1 MSKKKYVL
9 STISLLSILLS
20 VTCYFF
26 NTSAIFA
33 KSEYN
38 GDKYVIN
45 TQITDSSSTIIGN
58 NGTMEI
64 NEIYNLDYEWRI
76 PDNTYKNGDILEF
89 SIPKEFKIV
98 QNFKFN
104 LYKDGNEVA
113 RVTILGN
120 EDAGYYIKMQFTT
133 NYVETHSEVSG
144 TFNLSYVL
152 NEKYIQTDGDNTIVL
167 PDKEIVVHVPK
178 PDEGTPGGGS
188 GVGAGDTNWNKKE
201 GDAILANL
209 PESPNETSTVFNW
222 NIGLGRNTLLGK
234 ASSFDE
240 IKHIYI
246 EDTPYDQKMVSF
258 GDISPGWA
266 GSYAFEGGFFTSL
279 PWEYGGVSQEKMGL
293 MRDPLNTYYSGF
305 KTDILPTVQKYEK
318 LAQDNNSEFKQYKL
332 EYYTTPLNE
341 VLEDTEFTNDATIT
355 IVYNDNSE
363 KVWKLS
369 ESQMYNVAEGTITG
383 KTAGVE
389 FQKVDGT
396 TNQGLGS
403 AVFDLY
409 KKNITGNYTKV
420 KSNITSGTDGKV
432 KVDNLTTGDYYFSE
446 IQAPS
451 GYEQSK
457 DNLYFTI
464 ESKDLMEP
472 NQSIT
477 YKNVGTFK
485 NEPEMTKTAISVN
498 KVWDDQN
505 NQDGKRPQS
514 ITVQLYGNNI
524 AVGDPV
530 ILNDSNQWKYEWV
543 DLDEKANGQLVSY
556 TVKEI
561 SNVSGYQTT
570 TKVDKEGTIVI
581 TNTHT
586 PETTKVS
593 GTKTWDDKNNQ
604 DGKRPEKIIV
614 NLLADG
620 IEIDQKTVTADN
632 KWNYEFTNLP
642 KYKEGQLIHYTVTED
657 HVPDYSTEIN
667 GTSIKNSYTPGQTSV
682 TVTKAWDD
690 ANNQDGKRPN
700 GIMVQLYADGKALGA
715 PVQLNT
721 ANQWQHTW
729 AELDEKANGKEIIY
743 SVKEL
748 DVIDGYD
755 MAVDTSDIGNIIIKN
770 THVPEKIVITGTKT
784 WEDKNNQDGIR
795 PKEVTVNLLA
805 DGEKVAEKVVTE
817 ADNWEY
823 AFSDLPK
830 YKEGKEIQ
838 YTVTEN
844 HVPEYSVEIDG
855 TNLINHYTPGQT
867 SVTVTKAWNDADNQD
882 GKRPENIMVQLYANE
897 KKQGEPVS
905 LSDKNLWHHTWT
917 ELDEKANGQ
926 DIIYSVKETSIDE
939 EYGIT
944 INSEDLGNVII
955 TNSHVPETIELTGTK
970 TWEDKDNQDGKRPES
985 ITVLLLANGVPVNE
999 QDVTAA
1005 NNWQYTFTN
1014 LPKYNNGKEIIY
1026 TVMENQVPEYSTEI
1040 VGIDL
1045 INRYTPGKTSVTVNK
1060 AWDDADDQAK
1070 KRPEKISVQLYA
1082 NGEKHGE
1089 IVTLSSANN
1098 WQYSWTELD
1107 EKVAGKEIDYTIKE
1121 VDIPEGYTAT
1131 MNDATKHGILL
1142 TNTYQSDPPTP
1153 DSPEKEIPTKPT
1165 KKIGTII
1172 PSLGE
1177 VTTIGSILFG
1187 IVVLMLA
1194 SGLYLRNK
1202 RR

>member
-1 MSKKKYVL
+1 MVL
-9 STISLLSILLS
+9 
-20 VTCYFF
+20 
-26 NTSAIFA
+26 
-33 KSEYN
+33 
-38 GDKYVIN
+38 
-45 TQITDSSSTIIGN
+45 
-58 NGTMEI
+58 
-64 NEIYNLDYEWRI
+64 
-76 PDNTYKNGDILEF
+76 
-89 SIPKEFKIV
+89 
-98 QNFKFN
+98 
-104 LYKDGNEVA
+104 
-113 RVTILGN
+113 
-120 EDAGYYIKMQFTT
+120 
-133 NYVETHSEVSG
+133 
-144 TFNLSYVL
+144 
-152 NEKYIQTDGDNTIVL
+152 
-167 PDKEIVVHVPK
+167 
-178 PDEGTPGGGS
+178 
-188 GVGAGDTNWNKKE
+188 
-201 GDAILANL
+201 
-209 PESPNETSTVFNW
+209 
-222 NIGLGRNTLLGK
+222 
-234 ASSFDE
+234 
-240 IKHIYI
+240 
-246 EDTPYDQKMVSF
+246 
-258 GDISPGWA
+258 
-266 GSYAFEGGFFTSL
+266 
-279 PWEYGGVSQEKMGL
+279 
-293 MRDPLNTYYSGF
+293 
-305 KTDILPTVQKYEK
+305 
-318 LAQDNNSEFKQYKL
+318 
-332 EYYTTPLNE
+332 
-341 VLEDTEFTNDATIT
+341 
-355 IVYNDNSE
+355 
-363 KVWKLS
+363 
-369 ESQMYNVAEGTITG
+369 
-383 KTAGVE
+383 
-389 FQKVDGT
+389 
-396 TNQGLGS
+396 
-403 AVFDLY
+403 
-409 KKNITGNYTKV
+409 
-420 KSNITSGTDGKV
+420 
-432 KVDNLTTGDYYFSE
+432 
-446 IQAPS
+446 
-451 GYEQSK
+451 
-457 DNLYFTI
+457 
-464 ESKDLMEP
+464 
-472 NQSIT
+472 
-477 YKNVGTFK
+477 
-485 NEPEMTKTAISVN
+485 
-498 KVWDDQN
+498 
-505 NQDGKRPQS
+505 
-514 ITVQLYGNNI
+514 
-524 AVGDPV
+524 
-530 ILNDSNQWKYEWV
+530 
-543 DLDEKANGQLVSY
+543 
-556 TVKEI
+556 
-561 SNVSGYQTT
+561 
-570 TKVDKEGTIVI
+570 

-642 KYKEGQLIHYTVTED
+642 KYKEGKLIHYTVTED

-882 GKRPENIMVQLYANE
+882 GKRPENITVQLYANE

-905 LSDKNLWHHTWT
+905 LSDKNLWQHTWT

-944 INSEDLGNVII
+944 IDSEDLGNVII